1 MNEKTENRE
10 GSINESSFYND
21 AEITNTVSKE
31 ADEFTVQTTLTKA
44 RDVIPSSEDFKHP
57 LIKEYLGDKDVRTG
71 VLSKARI
78 INGGNF
84 GPSAIVCID
93 GEMYRSGG
101 EVFVKHVK
109 ALIEDGRFPF
119 EVDVKRVTGKNDRT
133 YYSL

>member
-1 MNEKTENRE
+1 MEKEIQEKENFIKEDTEK
-10 GSINESSFYND
+10 D
-21 AEITNTVSKE
+21 KTVSNE
-31 ADEFTVQTTLTKA
+31 ADPSAIQTTLTKA
-44 RDVIPSSEDFKHP
+44 REVIPSSEDFKHP

-84 GPSAIVCID
+84 GPSVIVCID
-93 GEMYRSGG
+93 DEMYRSGG
-101 EVFVKHVK
+101 EVFVKHIN

-119 EVDVKRVTGKNDRT
+119 EVEVKRVTGKNDRT